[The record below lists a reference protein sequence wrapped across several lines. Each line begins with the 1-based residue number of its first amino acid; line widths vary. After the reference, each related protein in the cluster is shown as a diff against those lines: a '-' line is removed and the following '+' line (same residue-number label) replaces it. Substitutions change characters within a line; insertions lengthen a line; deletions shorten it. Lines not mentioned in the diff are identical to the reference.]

1 MPAIPVF
8 PSVLA
13 AGGITD
19 INVGLTVWT
28 GITFLVL
35 LFVLRRFA
43 WGPILRTLDERE
55 RTIRDAIDSARRERE
70 QAEKLLAQQK
80 EGLARAQREAAE
92 LARRN
97 QQEVEAMRQELTAR
111 ARKEAD
117 ELLADARRQITEE
130 VVKAR
135 GELKGEVV
143 DLAID
148 AAAQLIKANLDE
160 KAQRALVEEYISQ
173 LRRTERVA

>member
-1 MPAIPVF
+1 MPVLPFV

-35 LFVLRRFA
+35 LVVLKRFA
-43 WGPILRTLDERE
+43 WGPIVSTLDERE
-55 RTIRDAIDSARRERE
+55 RTIREAIDAARRERQ
-70 QAEKLLAQQK
+70 QAEKLLEEQK

-92 LARRN
+92 LARQSR
-97 QQEVEAMRQELTAR
+97 QEVEAVRQELTAR
-111 ARKEAD
+111 ARQEAED
-117 ELLADARRQITEE
+117 LLAEARRQIAEE
-130 VVKAR
+130 VVRAR
-135 GELKGEVV
+135 GELRAEVV

-148 AAAQLIKANLDE
+148 AAGRLIQASLDD
-160 KAQRALVEEYISQ
+160 KAQRKLVEEYIAQ
-173 LRRTERVA
+173 IKPERVA